1 MGRGPAPVQ
10 YVPTPT
16 APVIYQSVIPEED
29 FERAAAY
36 VDELKGQRAEKQRE
50 LEEEGFGS
58 SAMAERQKS
67 YLKAE
72 QDAYRKAMPRE
83 PRAPRGF
90 GGRRE
95 VSPPG
100 FPDRRREVTTP
111 GFPSD
116 RRDAT
121 TPGFPSDRPPGL
133 TPGFPK
139 PRDSDRKRKTLKRT
153 GEVPLRFS
161 TGQEHFR

>member
-29 FERAAAY
+29 FERAEAY
-36 VDELKGQRAEKQRE
+36 VDELKGQRAEKQRQ

-72 QDAYRKAMPRE
+72 QDAYRKSMPG
-83 PRAPRGF
+83 APKGF

-95 VSPPG
+95 VSL
-100 FPDRRREVTTP
+100 P

-116 RRDAT
+116 REREVT
-121 TPGFPSDRPPGL
+121 TQRPGFALGRVMPGIMDALMKKARAEGKGPGL
-133 TPGFPK
+133 K
-139 PRDSDRKRKTLKRT
+139 PR
-153 GEVPLRFS
+153 
-161 TGQEHFR
+161 

>member
-29 FERAAAY
+29 FERAEAY
-36 VDELKGQRAEKQRE
+36 VDELKGQRAEKQRQ

-72 QDAYRKAMPRE
+72 QDAYRKAMP
-83 PRAPRGF
+83 G

-116 RRDAT
+116 REREVT
-121 TPGFPSDRPPGL
+121 TQRRGFGLGRVMPAVMDSLMKKARAEGKGPGL
-133 TPGFPK
+133 K
-139 PRDSDRKRKTLKRT
+139 PR
-153 GEVPLRFS
+153 
-161 TGQEHFR
+161 

>member
-29 FERAAAY
+29 FERAEAY
-36 VDELKGQRAEKQRE
+36 VDELKGQRAEKQRQ

-72 QDAYRKAMPRE
+72 QDAYRRSMPG
-83 PRAPRGF
+83 APKGF
-90 GGRRE
+90 GG
-95 VSPPG
+95 
-100 FPDRRREVTTP
+100 RREVTTP

-116 RRDAT
+116 REREVT
-121 TPGFPSDRPPGL
+121 IPGFPSDREREVTTQGRGFGL
-133 TPGFPK
+133 GRVMPAVMESLMEK
-139 PRDSDRKRKTLKRT
+139 SKSRRKRT
-153 GEVPLRFS
+153 GIE
-161 TGQEHFR
+161 T

>member
-1 MGRGPAPVQ
+1 MGRGPGPVQ

-29 FERAAAY
+29 FERAQAY
-36 VDELKGQRAEKQRE
+36 VDELKGQRAEKQRQ

-72 QDAYRKAMPRE
+72 QDAYKKSMPG
-83 PRAPRGF
+83 APKGF

-95 VSPPG
+95 VSLPG

-116 RRDAT
+116 REREVT
-121 TPGFPSDRPPGL
+121 TQGRGFGLGRVMPGIMEALMKKARAEGKGPGL
-133 TPGFPK
+133 K
-139 PRDSDRKRKTLKRT
+139 PR
-153 GEVPLRFS
+153 
-161 TGQEHFR
+161 

>member
-29 FERAAAY
+29 FERAEAY
-36 VDELKGQRAEKQRE
+36 FNELKGQRAEKQRQ

-72 QDAYRKAMPRE
+72 QDAYRRSMPG
-83 PRAPRGF
+83 APKGF
-90 GGRRE
+90 GG
-95 VSPPG
+95 
-100 FPDRRREVTTP
+100 RREVTTP

-116 RRDAT
+116 REREVT
-121 TPGFPSDRPPGL
+121 TPGFPSDREREV
-133 TPGFPK
+133 TIPGFP
-139 PRDSDRKRKTLKRT
+139 SDREREVTTQGRGFGFGRVMPAVMKSLMEKSKSRRKRT
-153 GEVPLRFS
+153 GIE
-161 TGQEHFR
+161 T

>member
-1 MGRGPAPVQ
+1 MGRSPGPVQ

-29 FERAAAY
+29 FERAEAY
-36 VDELKGQRAEKQRE
+36 VDELKGQRAEKQRQ

-72 QDAYRKAMPRE
+72 QDAYRKSMPG
-83 PRAPRGF
+83 APKGF
-90 GGRRE
+90 G
-95 VSPPG
+95 
-100 FPDRRREVTTP
+100 RRREVTTP

-116 RRDAT
+116 REREVT
-121 TPGFPSDRPPGL
+121 TQGRGFGLGRVMPAVMEALMKKARAEGKGPGL
-133 TPGFPK
+133 K
-139 PRDSDRKRKTLKRT
+139 PR
-153 GEVPLRFS
+153 
-161 TGQEHFR
+161 

>member
-29 FERAAAY
+29 FERAEAY
-36 VDELKGQRAEKQRE
+36 FNELKGQRAEKQRQ

-72 QDAYRKAMPRE
+72 QDAYRRSMPG
-83 PRAPRGF
+83 APKGF
-90 GGRRE
+90 GG
-95 VSPPG
+95 
-100 FPDRRREVTTP
+100 RREVTTP

-116 RRDAT
+116 REREVTTQGRGFGLGRVMPGIMDALMKKARAE
-121 TPGFPSDRPPGL
+121 GKGPGL
-133 TPGFPK
+133 K
-139 PRDSDRKRKTLKRT
+139 PR
-153 GEVPLRFS
+153 
-161 TGQEHFR
+161 

>member
-29 FERAAAY
+29 FERAQAY
-36 VDELKGQRAEKQRE
+36 VDELKGQRAEKQRQ

-72 QDAYRKAMPRE
+72 QDAYKKSMP
-83 PRAPRGF
+83 GF
-90 GGRRE
+90 PSDRRRE
-95 VSPPG
+95 VSLPG

-116 RRDAT
+116 REREVT
-121 TPGFPSDRPPGL
+121 TQGRGFGLGRVMPGIMEALMKKARAEGKGPGL
-133 TPGFPK
+133 K
-139 PRDSDRKRKTLKRT
+139 PR
-153 GEVPLRFS
+153 
-161 TGQEHFR
+161 

>member
-29 FERAAAY
+29 FERAEAY
-36 VDELKGQRAEKQRE
+36 FNELKGQRAEKQRQ

-72 QDAYRKAMPRE
+72 QDAYRRSMPG
-83 PRAPRGF
+83 APKGF
-90 GGRRE
+90 GG
-95 VSPPG
+95 
-100 FPDRRREVTTP
+100 RREVTTP

-116 RRDAT
+116 REREVT
-121 TPGFPSDRPPGL
+121 IPGFPSDREREVTTQGR
-133 TPGFPK
+133 GFGFGRVMPAVMK
-139 PRDSDRKRKTLKRT
+139 SLMEKSKSRRKRT
-153 GEVPLRFS
+153 GIE
-161 TGQEHFR
+161 T

>member
-1 MGRGPAPVQ
+1 MGRGPGPVQ

-29 FERAAAY
+29 FERAQAY
-36 VDELKGQRAEKQRE
+36 VDELKGQRAEKQRQ

-72 QDAYRKAMPRE
+72 QDAYKKSMPG
-83 PRAPRGF
+83 APKGF

-95 VSPPG
+95 VSLPG
-100 FPDRRREVTTP
+100 FPIEEE
-111 GFPSD
+111 
-116 RRDAT
+116 
-121 TPGFPSDRPPGL
+121 
-133 TPGFPK
+133 K
-139 PRDSDRKRKTLKRT
+139 
-153 GEVPLRFS
+153 LR
-161 TGQEHFR
+161 

>member
-29 FERAAAY
+29 FERAEAY
-36 VDELKGQRAEKQRE
+36 FNELKGQRAEKQRQ

-72 QDAYRKAMPRE
+72 QDAYRRSMPG
-83 PRAPRGF
+83 APKGF
-90 GGRRE
+90 GG
-95 VSPPG
+95 
-100 FPDRRREVTTP
+100 RREVTTP

-116 RRDAT
+116 REREVT
-121 TPGFPSDRPPGL
+121 TQGRGF
-133 TPGFPK
+133 GFGRVMPAVMK
-139 PRDSDRKRKTLKRT
+139 SLMEKSKSRRKRT
-153 GEVPLRFS
+153 GIE
-161 TGQEHFR
+161 T

>member
-29 FERAAAY
+29 FERAEAY
-36 VDELKGQRAEKQRE
+36 VDELKGQRAEKQRQ

-72 QDAYRKAMPRE
+72 QDAYKMSMPG
-83 PRAPRGF
+83 APKGF
-90 GGRRE
+90 GRRGEVSPPGFPDRRRE

-100 FPDRRREVTTP
+100 FPDRRREVTTQGRGFGLGRVMP
-111 GFPSD
+111 GIM
-116 RRDAT
+116 DALMKKARAE
-121 TPGFPSDRPPGL
+121 GKGPGL
-133 TPGFPK
+133 K
-139 PRDSDRKRKTLKRT
+139 PR
-153 GEVPLRFS
+153 
-161 TGQEHFR
+161 

>member
-29 FERAAAY
+29 FERAEAY
-36 VDELKGQRAEKQRE
+36 FNELKGQRAEKQRQ

-72 QDAYRKAMPRE
+72 QDAYRKSMPGRRMPPRE
-83 PRAPRGF
+83 PDFMSGPVTG
-90 GGRRE
+90 
-95 VSPPG
+95 PG
-100 FPDRRREVTTP
+100 FPSDRKREVTTP

-116 RRDAT
+116 REREVT
-121 TPGFPSDRPPGL
+121 TQGRGF
-133 TPGFPK
+133 GFGRVMPAVMK
-139 PRDSDRKRKTLKRT
+139 SLMEKSKSRRKRT
-153 GEVPLRFS
+153 GIE
-161 TGQEHFR
+161 T

>member
-29 FERAAAY
+29 FERAEAY
-36 VDELKGQRAEKQRE
+36 VDELKGQRAEKQRQ

-72 QDAYRKAMPRE
+72 QDAYRKAMPG
-83 PRAPRGF
+83 APKGF
-90 GGRRE
+90 G
-95 VSPPG
+95 
-100 FPDRRREVTTP
+100 RRREVTTP
-111 GFPSD
+111 GFPD
-116 RRDAT
+116 GRREVTTPGFPDGKKRVT
-121 TPGFPSDRPPGL
+121 TPGFPSDREREVTTQRPGFALGRVMPGIMDALMKKARAEGKGPGL
-133 TPGFPK
+133 K
-139 PRDSDRKRKTLKRT
+139 PR
-153 GEVPLRFS
+153 
-161 TGQEHFR
+161 

>member
-29 FERAAAY
+29 FERAEAY
-36 VDELKGQRAEKQRE
+36 VDELKGQRAEKQRQ

-72 QDAYRKAMPRE
+72 QDAYRKAMPG
-83 PRAPRGF
+83 APKGF
-90 GGRRE
+90 G
-95 VSPPG
+95 
-100 FPDRRREVTTP
+100 RRREVTTP
-111 GFPSD
+111 GFPD
-116 RRDAT
+116 GKKRVT
-121 TPGFPSDRPPGL
+121 TPGFPSDREREVTTQRPGFALGRVMPGIMDALMKKARAEGKGPGL
-133 TPGFPK
+133 K
-139 PRDSDRKRKTLKRT
+139 PR
-153 GEVPLRFS
+153 
-161 TGQEHFR
+161 